1 MIIILII
8 LVTIINSNVTA
19 LISDTKR
26 QKIESSNDITLNA
39 KDY

>member
-8 LVTIINSNVTA
+8 LVIIINSNVTA
-19 LISDTKR
+19 LFGDTKR
-26 QKIESSNDITLNA
+26 QKIESSNDIALNA